1 MNGSSKK
8 ASIPEKDG
16 GEFNVY
22 IQFWCLHRIYETI
35 GVGNQSL
42 GWNLIEQAIIITL
55 AATTAVTLS
64 VRFLCFTILAVLIA
78 DAVKIPFIWDSEF
91 WCNQTDL
98 TILLAVLSTCGPSML
113 FFRKINS
120 SLPSA
125 AERSLIYESAA
136 DTIRL
141 QMIVFYS
148 AAAFW
153 KLNKDFMDPHC
164 SCAPIFPLQLLD
176 LLWPSSLPMPSDVV
190 WFLGVTA
197 PTLVLLLEGGL
208 MVGLLLRP
216 KVGVA
221 LALVLHLGIALCPP
235 PNNVSPFSLM
245 CATRLV
251 AFVPLGA
258 ARAVR
263 KKWTL
268 AGLAGTGLAVAVA
281 AHLGNHEFFFDSGL
295 PLFIALFPLMCDA
308 VTIQPEISFPLVEKG
323 RLKYPRLYAYGRR
336 ALLVFAVAYAY
347 LLIPLGLQDQ
357 GQPHMYANLRM
368 HGGSNHYLMPTA
380 LLQKAFQHSTSSL
393 GGGVIR
399 VESTDSKYFNEI
411 CPGDYTADMTAR
423 TKDWLH
429 SAGHSGLM
437 FNPMLT
443 AVYVHSSNKSTFRPM
458 LNSSHP
464 LPYTNFSTQYLL

>member
-1 MNGSSKK
+1 MNGSSKT
-8 ASIPEKDG
+8 ASHPEKSGVD
-16 GEFNVY
+16 FNVY

-35 GVGNQSL
+35 GVGNQTL
-42 GWNLIEQAIIITL
+42 GWNLAEQATIIAL
-55 AATTAVTLS
+55 AATTAVTQS
-64 VRFLCFTILAVLIA
+64 VRLMCFTILAVLIA

-98 TILLAVLSTCGPSML
+98 AILLAVLSTCGPSVL
-113 FFRKINS
+113 FFWKSDS
-120 SLPSA
+120 SPPSA
-125 AERSLIYESAA
+125 AERSLIYEGAA
-136 DTIRL
+136 DTIRR

-153 KLNKDFMDPHC
+153 KLNKDFMNPHC

-176 LLWPSSLPMPSDVV
+176 LLWPASLPMPSGVV
-190 WFLGVTA
+190 WLLGVTA
-197 PTLVLLLEGGL
+197 PALVLLLEGGL
-208 MVGLLLRP
+208 MLGLLLRP
-216 KVGVA
+216 KAGVA

-258 ARAVR
+258 AEAVR

-268 AGLAGTGLAVAVA
+268 TSLAGTGVAVAVA

-295 PLFIALFPLMCDA
+295 PTFIGLFPLMCDA
-308 VTIQPEISFPLVEKG
+308 VLMQPEGPFPLVPEE
-323 RLKYPRLYAYGRR
+323 RLKHPKLHVYGRR
-336 ALLVFAVAYAY
+336 ALLGLAVGYAY
-347 LLIPLGLQDQ
+347 LAIPLGIQDQ

-380 LLQKAFQHSTSSL
+380 LLQKVFQHSTTSL

-399 VESTDSKYFNEI
+399 VERTDSIYFNEI
-411 CPGDYTADMTAR
+411 CPGDYTADMTTR

-443 AVYVHSSNKSTFRPM
+443 AV
-458 LNSSHP
+458 
-464 LPYTNFSTQYLL
+464 